1 MNNKSDETTPL
12 TKDIPVE
19 EGSNGGNATAAAPT
33 ENNAPLNNE
42 TSGLEEKLSAL
53 EKDAEAGGAGGGTNS
68 SSKRK
73 SITAAIIAAED
84 LLENPKIRLILGIV
98 GAVLLFLFVLV
109 LAIVIIVSESV
120 SSLTFSYQR
129 SYQGP
134 YQNSYQFCFH
144 RTTTPPTAS
153 FASCPGLEDRTI

>member
-19 EGSNGGNATAAAPT
+19 EGSNGGNATAASATT

-53 EKDAEAGGAGGGTNS
+53 EKDAEAGGAGATNS

-120 SSLTFSYQR
+120 SFFLIKDLIKILS
-129 SYQGP
+129 
-134 YQNSYQFCFH
+134 
-144 RTTTPPTAS
+144 RTLS
-153 FASCPGLEDRTI
+153 IF

>member
-19 EGSNGGNATAAAPT
+19 EGSNGGNATAAPATT

-53 EKDAEAGGAGGGTNS
+53 EKDAEAGGAGGGGTNS

-120 SSLTFSYQR
+120 NWNFLIKNLIKTLI
-129 SYQGP
+129 
-134 YQNSYQFCFH
+134 NSFITT

-153 FASCPGLEDRTI
+153 FASCPGLEARTI